1 MPKMWRVF
9 SELLGP
15 QIISLLNVDYCGTS
29 EYFSGRKTKESLL
42 SEQNFDG
49 EANWSGVV
57 SFYCIQMSGLFS
69 AMIEMTRHVHH
80 VFALRQ
86 WCYFSQIE
94 ALNFMYLYMC
104 MQLIQKQIVKYNM
117 KSKYPEEYLTV
128 DKVGSEKLLTR
139 KSCFL

>member
-49 EANWSGVV
+49 QANWSGVV
-57 SFYCIQMSGLFS
+57 SFYCIQMSLVMSMRFIFGDDWNDSPCSSRFCSLAMMLFLS
-69 AMIEMTRHVHH
+69 NRG
-80 VFALRQ
+80 
-86 WCYFSQIE
+86 
-94 ALNFMYLYMC
+94 
-104 MQLIQKQIVKYNM
+104 
-117 KSKYPEEYLTV
+117 P
-128 DKVGSEKLLTR
+128 
-139 KSCFL
+139 